1 SLFIIGH
8 MGLFFYNK
16 IGSIRSIGDL
26 PTTNIIEPKSLQT
39 TSALSATSKRCFEQP
54 MASFLVC
61 FLIFIEYKSG
71 TKMSDQDSQILV
83 ELREVFENKKPHFV
97 WNKVWL
103 YFIS

>member
-1 SLFIIGH
+1 
-8 MGLFFYNK
+8 
-16 IGSIRSIGDL
+16 
-26 PTTNIIEPKSLQT
+26 
-39 TSALSATSKRCFEQP
+39 

-97 WNKVWL
+97 RYKVWL